1 MQLQIRRLNEH
12 SIIPT
17 RAHATDAGFDI
28 YSPIGVNIGVGAKVT
43 IPTGLSIALPENTVG
58 LIYPR
63 SSLGT
68 KHDLILANTVGVI
81 DSGYR
86 GEIMVV
92 IRNQGDSVYTIHTGD
107 RIAQMIITPYLAP
120 EIVEVTELADSDRGA
135 NGFGSTGS

>member
-92 IRNQGDSVYTIHTGD
+92 IRNQGDHVHTIHTGD
-107 RIAQMIITPYLAP
+107 RIAQMIVAPYLAP
-120 EIVEVTELADSDRGA
+120 DVVEVDELPASDRGT
-135 NGFGSTGS
+135 NGFGSTGN

>member
-92 IRNQGDSVYTIHTGD
+92 IRNQGDHVHTIHTGD
-107 RIAQMIITPYLAP
+107 RIAQMIVTPYLAP
-120 EIVEVTELADSDRGA
+120 DVVEVDELPASDRGT
-135 NGFGSTGS
+135 NGFGSTGN

>member
-1 MQLQIRRLNEH
+1 MQLQIRRLNEN

-28 YSPIGVNIGVGAKVT
+28 YSPISVNIGVGAKVT
-43 IPTGLSIALPENTVG
+43 IPTGLSIALPEGTVG

-68 KHDLILANTVGVI
+68 KHDIVLANTVGVI

-92 IRNQGDSVYTIHTGD
+92 IRNQGDHVHTIHTGD
-107 RIAQMIITPYLAP
+107 RIAQMIITPYLVP
-120 EIVEVTELADSDRGA
+120 QIIEVTELPDSDRGEH
-135 NGFGSTGS
+135 GFGSTGN

>member
-28 YSPIGVNIGVGAKVT
+28 YSPIGVNIGVGAKMT

-92 IRNQGDSVYTIHTGD
+92 IRNQGDHVHTIHTGD
-107 RIAQMIITPYLAP
+107 RIAQMIVTPYLAP
-120 EIVEVTELADSDRGA
+120 DVVEVDELPASDRGT
-135 NGFGSTGS
+135 NGFGSTGN

>member
-1 MQLQIRRLNEH
+1 MNLQIKKLADDAT
-12 SIIPT
+12 IPT
-17 RAHATDAGFDI
+17 RAHATDAGFDL
-28 YSPIGVNIGVGAKVT
+28 YSPIGVNIGIGAKVT

-86 GEIMVV
+86 GEILVV
-92 IRNQGDSVYTIHTGD
+92 IRNQGDHVHKISAGD

-120 EIVEVTELADSDRGA
+120 QIVEVTELPDSDRGER
-135 NGFGSTGS
+135 GFGSTGN

>member
-1 MQLQIRRLNEH
+1 MQLQVKKLSPH
-12 SIIPT
+12 AKLPT
-17 RAHATDAGFDI
+17 RAHATDAGFDL

-92 IRNQGDSVYTIHTGD
+92 IRNQGDTVYTIHTGD
-107 RIAQMIITPYLAP
+107 RIAQMIVTPYYAP
-120 EIVEVTELADSDRGA
+120 DVVEVDELADSDRGA
-135 NGFGSTGS
+135 NGFGSTGH